1 MFTLFNPSRFFNGCA
16 SHLAESE
23 IPRAYRTLEDCEW
36 LGTAAGPPLLSWRLC
51 ALQPQS
57 AGPPSL
63 TSWPPRPLFLLVPA
77 ASVRVTC
84 WLVVTVLSEMKEA
97 FELF

>member
-1 MFTLFNPSRFFNGCA
+1 MFTLLSPFQFSNGCA

-23 IPRAYRTLEDCEW
+23 RPRAYRTLEDCEW
-36 LGTAAGPPLLSWRLC
+36 IGKGGRVPLLSWSLP
-51 ALQPQS
+51 ASQPQS

-84 WLVVTVLSEMKEA
+84 RLVVTVLPEMKEA
-97 FELF
+97 LELF